1 MSPDARFWY
10 IMGTLARPF
19 GAGGGIWSVLFRRSK
34 KSPPPSVRDRIS
46 SEPKFRVHDLDA
58 AAAPPNDGGAVLTVT
73 FEMMKKGSLIHRR
86 GRDVR
91 QIVVVVDNSA
101 RVVNSGDEV
110 NHDTY
115 RALVKAN
122 VIDPV
127 PGLERDA

>member
-1 MSPDARFWY
+1 M
-10 IMGTLARPF
+10 
-19 GAGGGIWSVLFRRSK
+19 LFRRSK

-58 AAAPPNDGGAVLTVT
+58 AAAAFAKDGGAVLTVT
-73 FEMMKKGSLIHRR
+73 FEMMKKGSLVQRR

-91 QIVVVVDNSA
+91 QIVVIVDNSA
-101 RVVNSGDEV
+101 KVVNSGDEV
-110 NHDTY
+110 NHETY

-127 PGLERDA
+127 PGLEQDA

>member
-1 MSPDARFWY
+1 M
-10 IMGTLARPF
+10 
-19 GAGGGIWSVLFRRSK
+19 LFRRAK
-34 KSPPPSVRDRIS
+34 KTPPPSVRDRIS

-58 AAAPPNDGGAVLTVT
+58 SSAAFAKDGGAVLTVT

-91 QIVVVVDNSA
+91 QIVVIVDNSA

-115 RALVKAN
+115 RALVKAG

>member
-1 MSPDARFWY
+1 M
-10 IMGTLARPF
+10 
-19 GAGGGIWSVLFRRSK
+19 LFRRAK
-34 KSPPPSVRDRIS
+34 KAPPPSVRDRIS

-58 AAAPPNDGGAVLTVT
+58 SAAAFAKDGGAVLTVT
-73 FEMMKKGSLIHRR
+73 FEMMKKGSVIHRR

-110 NHDTY
+110 SYDTY

-122 VIDPV
+122 VIEPV

>member
-1 MSPDARFWY
+1 M
-10 IMGTLARPF
+10 
-19 GAGGGIWSVLFRRSK
+19 LFRRAK
-34 KSPPPSVRDRIS
+34 KAPPPSVRDRIS

-58 AAAPPNDGGAVLTVT
+58 SAAAFAKDGGAVLTVT
-73 FEMMKKGSLIHRR
+73 FEMMKKGSVIHRR
-86 GRDVR
+86 GRDIR

-110 NHDTY
+110 SYDTY

-122 VIDPV
+122 VIEPV

>member
-73 FEMMKKGSLIHRR
+73 NDRSHAPGDTPGSGLTGLTERLAEI
-86 GRDVR
+86 GGTLTADRD
-91 QIVVVVDNSA
+91 
-101 RVVNSGDEV
+101 GDTFTLTAHIPSPE
-110 NHDTY
+110 
-115 RALVKAN
+115 
-122 VIDPV
+122 
-127 PGLERDA
+127 LERLAEAERSQA